1 MNKIVVLVAAFLL
14 ISYHNCFG
22 ANYYQIA
29 AGNWNSLSIWSSAQG
44 SSADKSILPGSA
56 DNVYLYPDIYGSVSI
71 PSGYTPGSIAN
82 LYIYVGSTT
91 TNFTGTM
98 ITNSSNSILSVSGAT
113 NLYFQATSSI
123 ITITVSFIAS
133 GTGGFTFNNFNL
145 QFPSQPG
152 NSAICKFQSPTVTFN
167 GTVTCS
173 ASGINLNN
181 TSNLTMDFLNGTVV
195 NSNGTIGSFPSS
207 QSFVSSS
214 CKWNF
219 LLESGATLNLAG
231 TSTFGSLSSYFINY
245 INFVSGSTVNYT
257 GTAAQNIFTTSTP
270 NLAGASSS
278 TAFGYSNLKIA
289 NTAGIASVLSGTL
302 NVSGNFTNATGNS
315 GTNYIDFTTNATT
328 LNLTGGTQTISTTST
343 GNQTKFYNLTVASTS
358 SATLS
363 GAAGFAIS
371 SKGILTLSTAA
382 TFATAGLL
390 TLLSDVNG
398 CASFAPVLN
407 SGSVTGNV
415 IVQRYLSG
423 SSSGVNYRGYRLLSS
438 PVYVATAPTVGN
450 YDKIQNCIGATFLT
464 GTGGTTNGFDQAG
477 NPTIYFFTDNSA
489 PSNKSF
495 TSGNWGGVYNMK
507 TGVSNSFYVTNYGT
521 FNGYKFAGNG
531 FLLFF
536 RGSRSTVNPYNPSTY
551 ALASVLCDTGKINI
565 GQITVCKYNS
575 FSTPLY
581 LDYTTSISTNTAVR
595 GFNLLGNPYACT
607 IDWNTSTT
615 GGFTMTNV
623 SNTIYTLNLNG
634 TYGTYQWNGTTG
646 TATNNGSRYIASGQG
661 FFVKATA
668 ANPTFTFTE
677 NAKVTGVNFNPV
689 QTGLG
694 TTTELSARLNTGDQH
709 LLLSL
714 NKDTINFEESFIGF
728 NKNASTKL
736 VVNEDAGYLFGS
748 SLVHLATLSSDN
760 AKLVINRQPL
770 PTLGTSVI
778 PLSVSANANGSYSLN
793 LKEISGIPSIYRLV
807 LKDNYLKD
815 SINLRTQSSYTFT
828 INNSDTLSY
837 GPSRFVLMIN
847 EDPSLMVRLNSF
859 SAKPNFPGTAI
870 VSWTTQNEFNYTSFE
885 VEKSTDN
892 GRTYN
897 PLDTLLS
904 TGAGSYNMTD
914 SKPGSGT
921 SYYRIKIT
929 DLNGTV
935 TYSPPVK
942 ISYNKDVMNAAI
954 IIYPNP
960 ATSQTNITVNT
971 SNQQLSQGY
980 IFKIFNESGREV
992 LSAKS
997 SSATWQANLNGL
1009 GVGIYFVQVYAN
1021 ESLDQIGKGKLVKQ

>member
-1 MNKIVVLVAAFLL
+1 MKKIVILLAAFFLF
-14 ISYHNCFG
+14 SYHNCFG

-44 SSADKSILPGSA
+44 SSADKSVLPGSA
-56 DNVYLYPDIYGSVSI
+56 DNVYLYPDIYGSVPI

-219 LLESGATLNLAG
+219 LLESGATLNLSN

-245 INFVSGSTVNYT
+245 INFASGSTVNYT
-257 GTAAQNIFTTSTP
+257 GTAAQNIYTTSTP

-289 NTAGIASVLSGTL
+289 NSAGIASVLSGTL
-302 NVSGNFTNATGNS
+302 NVSGNFTNATANS

-343 GNQTKFYNLTVASTS
+343 GNQTKFYNLTVASTT

-521 FNGYKFAGNG
+521 SNGYKFAGNG

-536 RGSRSTVNPYNPSTY
+536 RGSRSTVNPYNPSTF

-565 GQITVCKYNS
+565 GPIAVCKYNS

-689 QTGLG
+689 QTGLAA
-694 TTTELSARLNTGDQH
+694 TTELAVTHNTGDQH

-714 NKDTINFEESFIGF
+714 NKDSINYEESLIGF
-728 NKNASTKL
+728 NQNARAQL
-736 VVNEDAGYLFGS
+736 VVNEDAGYLLGS
-748 SLVHLATLSSDN
+748 SAVHFSTLSSDN
-760 AKLVINRQPL
+760 AKLAINRQPL
-770 PTLGTSVI
+770 PTLGTSAI
-778 PLSVSANANGSYSLN
+778 PLAVSASSNGSYQLN
-793 LKEISGIPSIYRLV
+793 LREIQGIPAIYQLI

-815 SINLRTQSSYTFT
+815 SINIRSQRKYTFT
-828 INNSDTLSY
+828 LNNNDTSTY
-837 GPSRFVLMIN
+837 GTSRFVLLIR
-847 EDPSLMVRLNSF
+847 EDPTLMVRLNSF
-859 SAKPNFPGTAI
+859 AARPDFPKT
-870 VSWTTQNEFNYTSFE
+870 VLVNWSSQNEFDYTHFV
-885 VEKSTDN
+885 VERSIDGGK
-892 GRTYN
+892 TYLF
-897 PLDTLLS
+897 LDSLIS
-904 TGAGSYNMTD
+904 TGAGNYNIRD
-914 SKPGSGT
+914 HQPNNGT
-921 SYYRIKIT
+921 SYYRLKMT

-935 TYSPPVK
+935 SYATPIK
-942 ISYNKDVMNAAI
+942 ISYNKELMNSAVMVF
-954 IIYPNP
+954 PNP
-960 ATSQTNITVNT
+960 TSSQINIAVNDNGQHF
-971 SNQQLSQGY
+971 SRGY
-980 IFKIFNESGREV
+980 VFKIFNESGIQI
-992 LSAKS
+992 LSANS
-997 SSATWQANLNGL
+997 MAGSWQGNVGNLR
-1009 GVGIYFVQVYAN
+1009 VGTYLVQVYAN
-1021 ESLDQIGKGKLVKQ
+1021 DSNKAIGSVKFVKQ

>member
-1 MNKIVVLVAAFLL
+1 MKKTLILIAAFCLFTYKFCSATTYL
-14 ISYHNCFG
+14 
-22 ANYYQIA
+22 QA
-29 AGNWNSLSIWSSAQG
+29 AGGNWNSPSTWQG
-44 SSADKSILPGSA
+44 SPASPPGIS
-56 DNVYLYPDIYGSVSI
+56 DNVILYPDLYGTVTM
-71 PSGYTPGSIAN
+71 PAGTTPGVIAGLTIEYN
-82 LYIYVGSTT
+82 ATT
-91 TNFTGTM
+91 SNFTGTA
-98 ITNSSNSILSVSGAT
+98 INNSSTHPFGVTGQTNFIFLSNVTNVTWTITLACSGAGSG
-113 NLYFQATSSI
+113 F
-123 ITITVSFIAS
+123 SF
-133 GTGGFTFNNFNL
+133 GPFNFV
-145 QFPSQPG
+145 FSPYSG
-152 NSAICKFQSPTVTFN
+152 NSVICKFQASTVAFSGN
-167 GTVTCS
+167 VTS
-173 ASGINLNN
+173 SISSVSTN
-181 TSNLTMDFLNGTVV
+181 SNISNITLDFLSGTTVSTLT
-195 NSNGTIGSFPSS
+195 NSVTIGSNAGVFYPINPASTWT
-207 QSFVSSS
+207 F
-214 CKWNF
+214 K
-219 LLESGATLNLAG
+219 LESGATLN
-231 TSTFGSLSSYFINY
+231 TVSTNTFGSLSSYYTNY
-245 INFVSGSTVNYT
+245 INFATGSTVNYT
-257 GTAAQNIFTTSTP
+257 GLGAQNIFTASTP

-278 TAFGYSNLKIA
+278 SAFGYNNLKIA
-289 NTAGIASVLSGTL
+289 NTSGVATVNSGSL
-302 NVSGNFTNATGNS
+302 NVSGTFTNGTANS

-328 LNLTGGTQTISTTST
+328 LNLTGSAQTINTTST
-343 GNQTKFYNLTVASTS
+343 GNQTKFYNLTVASTT

-363 GAAGFAIS
+363 GAAGFAIA
-371 SKGILTLSTAA
+371 SKGVLTLSTSA
-382 TFATAGLL
+382 TLATAGLL

-398 CASFAPVLN
+398 CASLAPVLN
-407 SGSVTGNV
+407 GGSVTGNV

-423 SSSGVNYRGYRLLSS
+423 SSSGANYRGYRLLSS
-438 PVYVATAPTVGN
+438 PVYSTTFTPYGN
-450 YDKIQNCIGATFLT
+450 YAKSSNIIGATFLT
-464 GTGGTTNGFDQAG
+464 GAGGTANGFDQAG
-477 NPTIYFFTDNSA
+477 NPTIYFFADLFS
-489 PSNKSF
+489 PSNTGF
-495 TSGNWGGVYNMK
+495 TSGNWY
-507 TGVSNSFYVTNYGT
+507 GVSNLKIGYPNYFYLTGLGIANIYR
-521 FNGYKFAGNG
+521 FAGNG

-536 RGSRSTVNPYNPSTY
+536 RGSRSTVNPYTTTSY
-551 ALASVLCDTGKINI
+551 ALSSTLCDTGILNI
-565 GQITVCKYNS
+565 GQVKVCKYNNIVNP
-575 FSTPLY
+575 PL
-581 LDYTTSISTNTAVR
+581 LDYSTTFSGNTAVR

-661 FFVKATA
+661 FFVRATA

-694 TTTELSARLNTGDQH
+694 TTTELSARPNTGDQH

-714 NKDTINFEESFIGF
+714 NKDTFNFEESFIGF
-728 NKNASTKL
+728 NKNASTRL

-748 SLVHLATLSSDN
+748 SVVHFATLSSDN

-837 GPSRFVLMIN
+837 GTSRFVLMIN

-892 GRTYN
+892 GSTYN

-904 TGAGSYNMTD
+904 TGAGSYSMTD
-914 SKPGSGT
+914 PKPGSGT

-935 TYSPPVK
+935 TYSTPVK

-960 ATSQTNITVNT
+960 ATNVTNIIVNAAGRIFT
-971 SNQQLSQGY
+971 RGY
-980 IFKIFNESGREV
+980 IFKIFNESGRQV
-992 LSAKS
+992 LTARSPG
-997 SSATWQANLNGL
+997 TNWQANLTGL
-1009 GVGIYFVQVYAN
+1009 GVGTYFVQVFAN
-1021 ESLDQIGKGKLVKQ
+1021 ESLEQIGKSKFVKQ

>member
-1 MNKIVVLVAAFLL
+1 MKKIVILLAAFFLF
-14 ISYHNCFG
+14 SYHNCFG

-245 INFVSGSTVNYT
+245 INFVSSSTVNYT
-257 GTAAQNIFTTSTP
+257 GTAAQNIYTTSTP

-278 TAFGYSNLKIA
+278 TTFGYSNLKIA

-343 GNQTKFYNLTVASTS
+343 GNQTKFYNLTVASTT

-371 SKGILTLSTAA
+371 SKGILTLSTPA
-382 TFATAGLL
+382 TFATTGLL

-423 SSSGVNYRGYRLLSS
+423 SSSGINYRGYRLLSS
-438 PVYVATAPTVGN
+438 PVYVGTLTGYSN
-450 YDKIQNCIGATFLT
+450 YDKISNPNSATFLT

-477 NPTIYFFTDNSA
+477 NPTIYFFNDSFT
-489 PSNKSF
+489 PSNTSF
-495 TSGNWGGVYNMK
+495 ISGNWLGVNNLI
-507 TGVSNSFYVTNYGT
+507 TGTANT
-521 FNGYKFAGNG
+521 FNLSGQGNG
-531 FLLFF
+531 LYYNLTGNGYLLFF
-536 RGSRSTVNPYNPSTY
+536 RGSRGTASPYSPSSFALSSTLSN
-551 ALASVLCDTGKINI
+551 TGTLTI
-565 GQITVCKYNS
+565 GQVTVCSYSYLNNPPYLRYQTTNS
-575 FSTPLY
+575 G
-581 LDYTTSISTNTAVR
+581 NVAVR
-595 GFNLLGNPYACT
+595 GFNLVGNPYACT
-607 IDWNTSTT
+607 IDWNTSNT
-615 GGFTMTNV
+615 GGISKTNV

-634 TYGTYQWNGTTG
+634 SYGTYQWNGTTG
-646 TATNNGSRYIASGQG
+646 TSTNNGSRYIASGQG

-668 ANPTFTFTE
+668 ASPILTFTE
-677 NAKVTGVNFNPV
+677 NAKVTGVGFNPV
-689 QTGLG
+689 QTGS
-694 TTTELSARLNTGDQH
+694 LSSTQLAANTNQPDQH
-709 LLLSL
+709 ILVAMS
-714 NKDTINFEESFIGF
+714 KDTFNYEESFIGF
-728 NKNASTKL
+728 QKNASFNL
-736 VVNEDAGYLFGS
+736 VENEDGRYLYGS
-748 SLVHLATLSSDN
+748 SKVHFATLSADN
-760 AKLVINRQPL
+760 AKLAINRQPL

-778 PLSVSANANGSYSLN
+778 PLSVSASSNGSYSLN
-793 LKEISGIPSIYRLV
+793 LKEIIGIPSIYQLI

-815 SINLRTQSSYTFT
+815 SINLRTHSNYTFM

-837 GPSRFVLMIN
+837 GSSRFVLMIN

-859 SAKPNFPGTAI
+859 SAKPNFPGSAI
-870 VSWTTQNEFNYTSFE
+870 VNWTTQNEFNYTRFE
-885 VEKSTDN
+885 VEKSTD
-892 GRTYN
+892 GGITYN
-897 PLDTLLS
+897 QLDTLLS
-904 TGAGSYNMTD
+904 TGAGNYSITD
-914 SKPGSGT
+914 PKPGSGT

-929 DLNGTV
+929 DLNGTI
-935 TYSPPVK
+935 TYSTPVK

-971 SNQQLSQGY
+971 SNQQLSQVY
-980 IFKIFNESGREV
+980 IFKIFNESGRQV

-1009 GVGIYFVQVYAN
+1009 GVGTYFVQVYAN
-1021 ESLDQIGKGKLVKQ
+1021 ESLDQIGKGKFVKQ